1 MSVDLGDLERL
12 EADSI
17 LGVAKPGRREV
28 DAKPA
33 AKLQQRT
40 CADGLG
46 AQVAREE
53 RSAFSTSDVDNR
65 EKFCGVKDRRNC
77 VKVFRRAWPHPCVWT
92 RVRGR
97 AWRRAAPQHGLAA
110 KVWR

>member
-17 LGVAKPGRREV
+17 IGVAKPGRREV

-33 AKLQQRT
+33 TKLQQRT

-53 RSAFSTSDVDNR
+53 RSAFSTSDVAIVGGPPT
-65 EKFCGVKDRRNC
+65 EKSRCWVK
-77 VKVFRRAWPHPCVWT
+77 
-92 RVRGR
+92 G
-97 AWRRAAPQHGLAA
+97 WRT
-110 KVWR
+110 

>member
-17 LGVAKPGRREV
+17 IGVAKPGRREV

-53 RSAFSTSDVDNR
+53 RSAFPTSYVVNDSR
-65 EKFCGVKDRRNC
+65 Y
-77 VKVFRRAWPHPCVWT
+77 
-92 RVRGR
+92 
-97 AWRRAAPQHGLAA
+97 GLLGSLL
-110 KVWR
+110 